1 MTKRKTAEHHP
12 ARDGDMLRSE
22 KIDILKQKIE
32 NGDYEIDNKFQKI
45 MDSFVSE
52 FVR

>member
-1 MTKRKTAEHHP
+1 MTKRKTADHHP

-22 KIDILKQKIE
+22 KIEILKRKIK
-32 NGDYEIDNKFQKI
+32 NGDYEVEQKFQKI